1 MIPSIKIF
9 INSKPYLTD
18 SISEVANAVD
28 TLKQKMYDIKDIVPV
43 KGLGDWWKYLLIM
56 VLIIGIGIVVY
67 WFVKDNK
74 RKIEEE
80 VYKTTNATNLLN
92 TLEQKGLWQ
101 KGEVKVTVN

>member
-18 SISEVANAVD
+18 SISVEVANVAVD

-43 KGLGDWWKYLLIM
+43 KGSMVTGGNTLIM

-74 RKIEEE
+74 RK
-80 VYKTTNATNLLN
+80 KLKKRFTKH
-92 TLEQKGLWQ
+92 Q
-101 KGEVKVTVN
+101 

>member
-18 SISEVANAVD
+18 SISEVANVVD

-43 KGLGDWWKYLLIM
+43 KGPVTGGNTLDNGTDYWN
-56 VLIIGIGIVVY
+56 GIVVY

-92 TLEQKGLWQ
+92 TLEQKRLWQ

>member
-18 SISEVANAVD
+18 SISVEVANVAVD

-43 KGLGDWWKYLLIM
+43 KGSIDWWKYLLIM
-56 VLIIGIGIVVY
+56 LIIGIGIVVY

-74 RKIEEE
+74 RK
-80 VYKTTNATNLLN
+80 N
-92 TLEQKGLWQ
+92 
-101 KGEVKVTVN
+101 